1 MKKSIVALVFLM
13 ALQTSFGQKKPNV
26 VLFFVDDL
34 GWADVGYRNAKFHT
48 PNIDQLRKDGMD
60 FSRAYIATPTCSPS
74 RASILTGREPV
85 RFQMVRHVDD
95 GNGIDFDDKGNSI
108 NDFSLWPNDPVQ
120 MPSIN
125 MLPLKEITYA
135 ERLKELGY
143 YNFFLGKWH
152 LGDARYFP
160 TKQGFDE
167 EYGVCNYGHPKNYY
181 PPFFKDVN
189 PLASFDKSDLYLE
202 TVLAN
207 KAIDFISN
215 YKNDKPFMLSYFHYD
230 VHGPQIGRKDWVEQ
244 YKKEG
249 LKGKDA
255 EYAAMIS
262 AVDESVGRVRK
273 ALIEKGIADN
283 TVIIFT
289 SDQGGFFSNAPLS
302 GGKTGGNTLGE
313 GGARVPFLMYYP
325 GVTKANTSSAI
336 PIQTTDVFPT
346 LVDIAGG
353 KVCKDKQV
361 NGKSLLPIVKGEKF
375 KEDRSLY
382 FFRSYE
388 DQYAAVIAGDWKLVK
403 YHSGKF
409 QLFNIKNDMSEQKD
423 LITIE
428 LKQADKL
435 KKDIAKWEKKAVPA
449 FNKK

>member
-1 MKKSIVALVFLM
+1 MKNLLFTLVLLLS
-13 ALQTSFGQKKPNV
+13 LQTSFGQKKPNV
-26 VLFFVDDL
+26 ILFFVDDL
-34 GWADVGYRNAKFHT
+34 GWADLGYRNSKFHT
-48 PNIDQLRKDGMD
+48 PNIDQLRQDGME
-60 FSRAYIATPTCSPS
+60 FSRAYVATPTCSPS
-74 RASILTGREPV
+74 RASILTGKEPV
-85 RFQMVRHVDD
+85 RFQMVRHIDD
-95 GNGIDFDDKGNSI
+95 GNGIDFDNKGNSI

-125 MLPLKEITYA
+125 MLPLAEITYA

-152 LGDARYFP
+152 LGDERYYP
-160 TKQGFDE
+160 KKQGFDE
-167 EYGVCNYGHPKNYY
+167 DYGVNNYGHPKNYY

-189 PLASFDKSDLYLE
+189 PLASFDKTDIYLE

-207 KAIDFISN
+207 RAIDFISN
-215 YKNDKPFMLSYFHYD
+215 YKKDKPFMLSYFHYD

-273 ALIEKGIADN
+273 ALVEKGIADN

-313 GGARVPFLMYYP
+313 GGARVPFLIYYP
-325 GVTKANTSSAI
+325 GVTKAKTVSDI

-346 LVDIAGG
+346 LIDIASG
-353 KVCKDKQV
+353 KGCADKQV
-361 NGKSLLPIVKGEKF
+361 NGKSLMRIINDKKF
-375 KEDRSLY
+375 KERSLY

-388 DQYAAVIAGDWKLVK
+388 DQYAAVMNGDWKLIK
-403 YHSGKF
+403 YHSGLF
-409 QLFNIKNDMSEQKD
+409 HLFNV
-423 LITIE
+423 
-428 LKQADKL
+428 
-435 KKDIAKWEKKAVPA
+435 KKDISEQNDLINTELKIAEKMKKDLAKWEKKAVPVYT
-449 FNKK
+449 KK

>member
-1 MKKSIVALVFLM
+1 MKKSVVTFVFLI
-13 ALQTSFGQKKPNV
+13 ALQLSFGQKKPNII
-26 VLFFVDDL
+26 LFFVDDL
-34 GWADVGYRNAKFHT
+34 GWADLGYRNPKFHT
-48 PNIDQLRKDGMD
+48 PNIDQLKKDGIE
-60 FSRAYIATPTCSPS
+60 FSRAYVATPTCSPS

-95 GNGIDFDDKGNSI
+95 GKEGDFDAKGNSI
-108 NDFSLWPNDPVQ
+108 NDFSLWEKDPVQ

-152 LGDARYFP
+152 LGDTRYYP
-160 TKQGFDE
+160 SKQGFDE
-167 EYGVCNYGHPKNYY
+167 EYGVCNYGHPKSYY
-181 PPFFKDVN
+181 PPFFKEDN
-189 PLASFDKSDLYLE
+189 PLASFDNSGEYLE
-202 TVLAN
+202 TVLVN
-207 KAIDFISN
+207 KALDFISN
-215 YKNDKPFMLSYFHYD
+215 YKKDNPFMLSFFHYD

-262 AVDESVGRVRK
+262 AVDESVGKVRK
-273 ALIEKGIADN
+273 ALVEKGIADN

-302 GGKTGGNTLGE
+302 GGKIGGNTLGE

-325 GVTKANTSSAI
+325 KVTKANTVSDI

-346 LVDIAGG
+346 LMAIAGR
-353 KVCKDKQV
+353 KSCADKQV
-361 NGKSLLPIVKGEKF
+361 NGKNLLPIIKEEKF
-375 KEDRSLY
+375 KDRSLY

-388 DQYAAVIAGDWKLVK
+388 DQYAAVIAGDWKMIK
-403 YHSGKF
+403 YHSGKL
-409 QLFNIKNDMSEQKD
+409 QLFNIKNDISEQKD
-423 LITIE
+423 LIAIE
-428 LKQADKL
+428 IKQAQKFE
-435 KKDIAKWEKKAVPA
+435 KDLAKWEKEVMKTI
-449 FNKK
+449 KR